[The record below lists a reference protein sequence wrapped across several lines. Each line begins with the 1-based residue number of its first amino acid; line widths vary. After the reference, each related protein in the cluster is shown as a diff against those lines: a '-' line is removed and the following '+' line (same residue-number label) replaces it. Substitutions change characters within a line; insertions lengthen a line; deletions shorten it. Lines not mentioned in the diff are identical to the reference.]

1 MKVTETVFP
10 IDAVRAEFPALKRTY
25 HDKPVAYFDG
35 PGGSQVV
42 KTAIDAIARYMEQGG
57 ANLHGSFPS
66 SWETEDVIAKSKHAV
81 ADFLNVQPAEVA
93 FGANMTTLTIAIANA
108 LGKQFNE
115 GDEIVVTEMDHRANV
130 DPWLLMAKDRGL
142 NIRWIK
148 VDTET
153 LTLDLRNLEKVINE
167 KTKLVAV
174 GLASNAVGTIVD
186 IEPIV
191 RRARQVGALV
201 AVDAV
206 HAAPHMALDR
216 ERQDIDI
223 LLCSAYKFFGPHI
236 GIAAIR
242 ESIFEGLKPY
252 KLVPSP
258 DTYPEKLETGTQN
271 HEGIAGIL
279 PAIEFFEGFGA
290 GDTRRERI
298 LSGFEHLKTYENSLA
313 KRMRDGLK
321 EMAHVT
327 LFEAAEDV
335 PKTPTIAFQVNTI
348 APAEFCKV
356 LAEQHSIFLAAG
368 HFYASTLAERM
379 DINKTGGWIRAG
391 LAPYNTKEEVD
402 RLLEAVAKLV

>member
-242 ESIFEGLKPY
+242 ESIFEGLEPY

-279 PAIEFFEGFGA
+279 PVIEFFEGFGA

>member
-81 ADFLNVQPAEVA
+81 ADFLNVLPAEVA

-115 GDEIVVTEMDHRANV
+115 VDEIVVTEMDHRANV

-313 KRMRDGLK
+313 KRMRDGLR

>member
-81 ADFLNVQPAEVA
+81 ADFLNVLPAEVA

-242 ESIFEGLKPY
+242 ESIFEGLEPY

-279 PAIEFFEGFGA
+279 PVIEFFEGFGA

>member
-242 ESIFEGLKPY
+242 ESIFEGLEPY